1 MKIMLHPEET
11 PSESPFQKEKVT
23 FKDLDRKKKLEYIW
37 DYYKWPIIIIV
48 VAALV
53 IGVSLPQ
60 LIENR
65 KEIVLYAAFVNTQL
79 SDSDETPALLTNYA
93 EQKEID
99 IEGKRMMLDCS
110 MTINHQNPTDFTMQC
125 TQKLAAMFSA
135 NQLDV
140 IVEDIDTLESYTEF
154 GVYVD
159 LEDTMSPEF
168 INKYKDKLVYKKGQD
183 GEEAAY
189 AIDVSESP
197 VLLEEGAY
205 IIPAYASIA
214 VNSEH
219 PENAVKFI
227 EYLMGE

>member
-11 PSESPFQKEKVT
+11 PQESPFQKEKVT

-37 DYYKWPIIIIV
+37 DYYKWPIIFIA

-65 KEIVLYAAFVNTQL
+65 KEIVLYTAFVNTQL

-93 EQKEID
+93 EQKNID

-110 MTINHQNPTDFTMQC
+110 MTINHENPTDFSMQC

-140 IVEDIDTLESYTEF
+140 VVEDIDTLESYTEY

-159 LEDTMSPEF
+159 LEQVMSPEF
-168 INKYKDKLVYKKGQD
+168 IEKYKDKLLYKKGQD

-197 VLLEEGAY
+197 VLVEEGAY

-219 PENAVKFI
+219 PENAIAFI